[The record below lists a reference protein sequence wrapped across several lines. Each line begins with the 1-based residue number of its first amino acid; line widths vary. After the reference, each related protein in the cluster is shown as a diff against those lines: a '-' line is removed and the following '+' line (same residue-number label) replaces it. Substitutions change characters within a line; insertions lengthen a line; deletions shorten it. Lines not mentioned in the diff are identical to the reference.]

1 MCMSIYVCS
10 MYMIYVHVNVYEAYF
25 PIAVLLFLLLWRR
38 GKEQKKKKNALDP
51 LQSANQLTLNG
62 FQAAATIGY
71 LVESLKI
78 TKGIC
83 VSRFQGNSKEMA
95 ALALNYKST
104 VPDVSISLET
114 N

>member
-1 MCMSIYVCS
+1 
-10 MYMIYVHVNVYEAYF
+10 MYMR
-25 PIAVLLFLLLWRR
+25 PTSQLLCCFFFYSGEGERNR
-38 GKEQKKKKNALDP
+38 KRKKNALDP

-83 VSRFQGNSKEMA
+83 VS
-95 ALALNYKST
+95 
-104 VPDVSISLET
+104 
-114 N
+114 